1 MRGTFLKK
9 KPVMTIAMQFIVA
22 LAFVL
27 SLGLSAQPAVAA
39 SPSEQFVADNVQKG
53 LTILNNAQSSKDQR
67 RTDFR
72 AFLLN
77 LTDIKVIAE
86 YTLGQYRRTA
96 SPDDINAY
104 DAAFRDYAMSVYQSY
119 FTKYSGQTLQVTG
132 SYALAPD
139 ESVVKTVMV
148 DAKKPSSKPL
158 EVNFRVL
165 SRGAHMVV
173 VDFSVEGVW
182 IRELERND
190 FTSFLGQN
198 GGNVALLTQNLR
210 QKSQQFH

>member
-1 MRGTFLKK
+1 
-9 KPVMTIAMQFIVA
+9 MTIAMHFVVA
-22 LAFVL
+22 LAFIL

-39 SPSEQFVADNVQKG
+39 TPAEQFVSDNVQKG
-53 LTILNNAQSSKDQR
+53 LTILNNAQLSKDQR
-67 RTDFR
+67 RTEFR

-77 LTDIKVIAE
+77 LTDIKAIAE

-96 SPDDINAY
+96 SPDDISAY
-104 DAAFRDYAMSVYQSY
+104 DAAFRDYALSVYQSY
-119 FTKYSGQTLQVTG
+119 FNKYSGQTLQMNG

-165 SRGAHMVV
+165 SHGARMVV
-173 VDFSVEGVW
+173 VDFAVEGVW

-190 FTSFLGQN
+190 FTGFLGQN
-198 GGNVALLTQNLR
+198 GGNVALLTQSLKN
-210 QKSQQFH
+210 KSQQIK